1 MTDKRPVGV
10 EEKKTRKS
18 GIPTGK
24 AGEYL
29 DYRFRESCHKQGI
42 YLSFQAPMCAGA
54 LRTKD

>member
-18 GIPTGK
+18 GIPTGN

-42 YLSFQAPMCAGA
+42 HFA
-54 LRTKD
+54 